1 MKTLFIGQNS
11 IHLQSVDSTNSY
23 ASELIRNAKPP
34 EGSLIYTFDQQKGR
48 GQRGNSW
55 ESEPAKNMALSLIL
69 YPAFLRAERQFL
81 LTKISSIAVA
91 DLMAELLKESDK
103 TSDISIKWPN
113 DIYAGNKKIAGIL
126 IETTLRETALQSAI
140 IGIGINI
147 NQLTFNSTGTAT
159 SLALLA
165 NKEFDLMKCIDRL
178 CEFIEARYLQLKTGR
193 LESIDTE
200 YIQRLYQLNEW
211 GNYTSN
217 EKKFEGKITGTSGQG
232 KLLVELRSGEI
243 KEFDLK
249 EISF

>member
-11 IHLQSVDSTNSY
+11 IHLQSIDSTNSY
-23 ASELIRNAKPP
+23 ASELIRNTKTP

-55 ESEPAKNMALSLIL
+55 ESERAKNMALSLIL
-69 YPAFLRAERQFL
+69 YPVFLRAERQFL
-81 LTKISSIAVA
+81 LTKISSLAVA

-126 IETTLRETALQSAI
+126 IETSLRETVLQSAI

-178 CEFIEARYLQLKTGR
+178 CEFIEARYLLLKAGK
-193 LESIDTE
+193 LEIIDSE
-200 YIQRLYQLNEW
+200 YLQQLYQLHEW
-211 GNYTSN
+211 KNYSSKE
-217 EKKFEGKITGTSGQG
+217 EKFQGKIIGVSILG
-232 KLLVELRSGEI
+232 KLQVQLRSDEV

-249 EISF
+249 EIGF